1 MKRMAVLVCLLLVG
15 CSTSAPSVDRFVT
28 ISKAVLP
35 VGPKISANQNGLGE
49 DLEGAQSS
57 NLDSTRIVS
66 LANGAA
72 ESLVAM
78 GLGDQLVGRD
88 IASTLPEIANVP
100 VVAMGHQVSAEKVL
114 ATSPTEV
121 IVDAST
127 GPKSALQQIAAAGVS
142 VVVIPEAWTV
152 ASAKERALALGR
164 AVGAEDVARGLIADI
179 PAFTISP
186 TPRVIFLY
194 LRGPS
199 SIYLLGGKGSGAD
212 EIISLA
218 GGVDAG
224 AAISNKPFSP
234 ITAETIAQANPDL
247 ILVMAKGLASVDGV
261 KGLVSLP
268 GVAQTNAGK
277 NRRVVAV
284 DDSLLLS
291 FGPRLPDLISQ
302 LNAAMIKVLK

>member
-1 MKRMAVLVCLLLVG
+1 MKRTALLVSLLIVG
-15 CSTSAPSVDRFVT
+15 CSTSTPSVDRLVT

-35 VGPKISANQNGLGE
+35 IGPKIFASQIGLGK
-49 DLEGAQSS
+49 DLSGAQLS

-100 VVAMGHQVSAEKVL
+100 VVAIGHQVSAEKVL

-127 GPKSALQQIAAAGVS
+127 GPKSALQQIATAGVS

-152 ASAKERALALGR
+152 ASAKERVLALGR

-179 PAFTISP
+179 PAFKISP

-224 AAISNKPFSP
+224 AVISNKPFSP

-302 LNAAMIKVLK
+302 LNAAMIKVMK

>member
-1 MKRMAVLVCLLLVG
+1 MKRMAVLVSLLLVG
-15 CSTSAPSVDRFVT
+15 CSTSPPSVDRLVT
-28 ISKAVLP
+28 ISKTVLP
-35 VGPKISANQNGLGE
+35 IGPKTSANQNGLGE
-49 DLEGAQSS
+49 DLSGAQLS
-57 NLDSTRIVS
+57 NLDSTRIVT

-78 GLGDQLVGRD
+78 GLGDRLVGRD

-127 GPKSALQQIAAAGVS
+127 GPKSALQQIATAGVS

-152 ASAKERALALGR
+152 ASAKERVLALGR

-179 PAFTISP
+179 PAFKISP

-224 AAISNKPFSP
+224 AAISSKPFSS

-302 LNAAMIKVLK
+302 LNAAMIKVMK

>member
-1 MKRMAVLVCLLLVG
+1 MKRTALLVSLLIVG
-15 CSTSAPSVDRFVT
+15 CSTSTPSVDRLVT

-35 VGPKISANQNGLGE
+35 IGPKIFASQIGLGK
-49 DLEGAQSS
+49 DLSGAQLS

-127 GPKSALQQIAAAGVS
+127 GPKSALQQIATAGVS

-152 ASAKERALALGR
+152 ASAKERVLALGL

-179 PAFTISP
+179 PAFKISP

-212 EIISLA
+212 VVISLA

-247 ILVMAKGLASVDGV
+247 ILVMTKGLASVDGV

-291 FGPRLPDLISQ
+291 FGPRLPDLITQ
-302 LNAAMIKVLK
+302 LNAAMIKVMR

>member
-1 MKRMAVLVCLLLVG
+1 MKRTALLVSLLIVG
-15 CSTSAPSVDRFVT
+15 CSTSTPSVDRLVT

-35 VGPKISANQNGLGE
+35 IGPKIFASQIGLGK
-49 DLEGAQSS
+49 DLSGAQLS

-127 GPKSALQQIAAAGVS
+127 GPKSALQQIATAGVS

-152 ASAKERALALGR
+152 ASAKERVLALGL

-179 PAFTISP
+179 PAFKISP

-212 EIISLA
+212 VVISLA

-247 ILVMAKGLASVDGV
+247 ILVMTKGLASVDGV

-291 FGPRLPDLISQ
+291 FGPRLPDLITQ
-302 LNAAMIKVLK
+302 LNAAMIKVMK